1 MRYIVIDD
9 DGVPLRKFWTRAEAV
24 AYALQDYQI
33 LVLPKPPKPT
43 FNDMFVEI
51 GEARW

>member
-9 DGVPLRKFWTRAEAV
+9 DGFPLRKFWTREEAV
-24 AYALQDYQI
+24 AYAQQDYQI
-33 LVLPKPPKPT
+33 IVLPKPPAPS
-43 FNDMFVEI
+43 FDEFFAEI